1 MRVYRTG
8 ASPAKFHEVF
18 HEVFPSSSTRH
29 ERNDEPYPVNLQEPS
44 QSKVAWLGLLRG
56 RLLRTVCSRGAL
68 DGSKVRCRFFLA
80 GAENLPACSCIPNGV
95 LLEDHSQAQRL
106 QRRWAQS
113 REATFGAC
121 LVAERPAANPRPL
134 GSGGGTRPRGKPFGQ
149 HRTFQPNRPRASLLS
164 PFQLLS
170 QWGPRRALS

>member
-1 MRVYRTG
+1 MAACGGSERMPMRVYRTG
-8 ASPAKFHEVF
+8 ASPAKF

-95 LLEDHSQAQRL
+95 LLTED
-106 QRRWAQS
+106 RR
-113 REATFGAC
+113 
-121 LVAERPAANPRPL
+121 
-134 GSGGGTRPRGKPFGQ
+134 GGGSEWNKYIMK
-149 HRTFQPNRPRASLLS
+149 S
-164 PFQLLS
+164 
-170 QWGPRRALS
+170 